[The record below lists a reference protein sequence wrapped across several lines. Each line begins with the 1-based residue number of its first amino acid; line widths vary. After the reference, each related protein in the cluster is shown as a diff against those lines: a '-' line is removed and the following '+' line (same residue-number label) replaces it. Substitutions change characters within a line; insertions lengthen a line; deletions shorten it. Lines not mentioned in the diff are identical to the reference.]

1 MGCATRKKTVTQP
14 FGTVFHLANKPK
26 KSPDMKSYLKI
37 ISLLVLPLAL
47 FSCRD
52 KIEETYT
59 VNEPVYMTYDD
70 LRNSFKV
77 AGGQEIVQPGKIYFK
92 DNYIFVNE
100 YQKGIHIVDNTNPES
115 PEVIRFIEIPGNVD
129 IAIRESILY
138 ADSFIDLLAI
148 DISDLNNIR
157 EVKRIEGVFQYMIPA
172 CEDGIVE
179 NVDETRGVIVGYTA
193 TERTVSVDEIG
204 ERFREFPTWRNDLI
218 FMAAFS
224 SDAAGTNNGGSGTGG
239 SMARF
244 TVYDRFLYTVDN
256 YNLRL
261 FDITTAA
268 DPVLKSELYVG
279 WNIETLFP
287 YDQKLFLGSTTGMYI
302 YSLADPAN
310 PAYISMFRHAS
321 SCDPVVVQGD
331 YAYVTLR
338 AGNLCGDITSQL
350 DVIDISDIQTP
361 YLVKEYTMEEPYGV
375 GIDGELLF
383 VCDGDAGLKIFN
395 ASDPR
400 VIDQNKI
407 AEYEN
412 INAFDVIP
420 LGEVLILIGT
430 DGLYQYDYSDPEN
443 IHALSV
449 IPIVDLQHA
458 FE

>member
-1 MGCATRKKTVTQP
+1 
-14 FGTVFHLANKPK
+14 
-26 KSPDMKSYLKI
+26 
-37 ISLLVLPLAL
+37 
-47 FSCRD
+47 
-52 KIEETYT
+52 
-59 VNEPVYMTYDD
+59 
-70 LRNSFKV
+70 
-77 AGGQEIVQPGKIYFK
+77 
-92 DNYIFVNE
+92 
-100 YQKGIHIVDNTNPES
+100 
-115 PEVIRFIEIPGNVD
+115 
-129 IAIRESILY
+129 
-138 ADSFIDLLAI
+138 
-148 DISDLNNIR
+148 LNNIR
-157 EVKRIEGVFQYMIPA
+157 EVKRIEGVFQYMIPV

-179 NVDETRGVIVGYTA
+179 NVDESRGVIVGYTA
-193 TERTVSVDEIG
+193 TERTVSVDDIG
-204 ERFREFPTWRNDLI
+204 DRYREFPIWRRDLI

-244 TVYDRFLYTVDN
+244 TVYDSFLYTVDN

-361 YLVKEYTMEEPYGV
+361 NLVKEYPMEEPYGL

-407 AEYEN
+407 AEYGN

-449 IPIVDLQHA
+449 IPIVDLQHV